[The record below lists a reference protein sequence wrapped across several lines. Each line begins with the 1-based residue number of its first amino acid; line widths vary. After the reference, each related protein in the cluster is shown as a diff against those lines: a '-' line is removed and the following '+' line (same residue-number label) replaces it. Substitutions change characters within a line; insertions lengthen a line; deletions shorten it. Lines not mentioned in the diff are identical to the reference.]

1 MFYWLKVY
9 SLVAALVFA
18 PASLIILSLFVWYEA
33 KAYAPA
39 RHRIYKRLSNLIAPS
54 QFFATSLAISR
65 SVSRSNGRM
74 QSH

>member
-18 PASLIILSLFVWYEA
+18 PASLIILTLFVWYEA

-39 RHRIYKRLSNLIAPS
+39 RHRIYKRLSNLITPS
-54 QFFATSLAISR
+54 QFFATALAISR
-65 SVSRSNGRM
+65 GVSRSNGRI

>member
-1 MFYWLKVY
+1 MLYWLKVY

-33 KAYAPA
+33 KAYASA
-39 RHRIYKRLSNLIAPS
+39 RQRIYKRLSDLITQS
-54 QFFATSLAISR
+54 QFFATPLVISR
-65 SVSRSNGRM
+65 SVSRSNGRI